1 MNDYVLISIKTEHAN
16 KIFSGQK
23 KYELRRKSIGEK
35 NLNRR
40 IYVYSSKD
48 DKVIIG
54 YIIIN
59 RILEGNL
66 DYILNVT
73 GYASNA
79 GAKDYFDNLKTCFAL
94 EIKEYYKFSVPITL
108 DEIRKYD
115 NTFTAPQFFKYIKPD
130 SSIYRLLEKRQL
142 EKTYNMKLQPAFFD
156 MIRLEKKRIELRL
169 NDEKRKKIKIGDIII
184 FEDIKDNYRTLK
196 VKVIDLYHAPNFK
209 ELISNLDILEIANKK
224 YTKREVIKELT
235 KIYPIEE
242 QNTFGTIAIRFEIIK
257 D

>member
-94 EIKEYYKFSVPITL
+94 EIKEYYKNLLLVYLYWCTH
-108 DEIRKYD
+108 
-115 NTFTAPQFFKYIKPD
+115 QIKLICI
-130 SSIYRLLEKRQL
+130 SI
-142 EKTYNMKLQPAFFD
+142 
-156 MIRLEKKRIELRL
+156 
-169 NDEKRKKIKIGDIII
+169 
-184 FEDIKDNYRTLK
+184 
-196 VKVIDLYHAPNFK
+196 
-209 ELISNLDILEIANKK
+209 
-224 YTKREVIKELT
+224 
-235 KIYPIEE
+235 
-242 QNTFGTIAIRFEIIK
+242 
-257 D
+257 